1 MSDSESVAPEFARLL
16 AWAYRGELSGESMF
30 DALADAW
37 AGEPREGKLRTLS
50 ELERGMAAA
59 LLPLIKE
66 WTVDGGDDERSRQS
80 GRDNAIGLAGNSWES
95 FLRMFGPAT
104 TEALEKY
111 HLLKRMSPDQE
122 DITLKLLIAHEEA
135 LLAFAEAEL
144 TGDDSHSLD
153 PIRNVL
159 TRLSAD

>member
-80 GRDNAIGLAGNSWES
+80 GRDNAIGLAGNS
-95 FLRMFGPAT
+95 
-104 TEALEKY
+104 
-111 HLLKRMSPDQE
+111 
-122 DITLKLLIAHEEA
+122 
-135 LLAFAEAEL
+135 
-144 TGDDSHSLD
+144 
-153 PIRNVL
+153 
-159 TRLSAD
+159 

>member
-1 MSDSESVAPEFARLL
+1 
-16 AWAYRGELSGESMF
+16 
-30 DALADAW
+30 
-37 AGEPREGKLRTLS
+37 
-50 ELERGMAAA
+50 
-59 LLPLIKE
+59 
-66 WTVDGGDDERSRQS
+66 
-80 GRDNAIGLAGNSWES
+80 
-95 FLRMFGPAT
+95 MFGPAT